1 MARERHAVQM
11 DHGMILEAGV
21 GNLADGSP
29 AIPTRI
35 ESIGWKI
42 PERILT
48 TQELMESTRHNTHIQ
63 LERLTGIHQRHVCSE
78 GEDSYTLA
86 VGAARDCLEHSRYD
100 PEDMEMLINCSISR
114 YKGGLRHQWEA
125 PLSLSIKDA
134 IGAHRAINFD
144 ISNACA
150 GMMTGVFILHDFIRR
165 GVIKRG
171 MAVSGECISNLGQ
184 NAAKQ
189 VRWVL
194 SDQLASLTLGDAGTA
209 VIVERA
215 ESETD
220 HIAVA
225 GFTTLSEHSRLC
237 LGAPSKVGPGASMF
251 TKARQIHQVAIS
263 ESPLLLKEA
272 LDAAGYSFGDID
284 YIIPHQT
291 SARAIERGAREIGER
306 LGVQPKR
313 VVVTVNEFGNTSSTT
328 HFVALRKYLGE
339 KRFNRG
345 DTIMLISF
353 ASGLEVGV
361 LIFPI
366 EEILDRYGNED

>member
-1 MARERHAVQM
+1 
-11 DHGMILEAGV
+11 MILEAGI
-21 GNLADGSP
+21 GTLADGRP

-35 ESIGWKI
+35 ESVGWKI
-42 PERILT
+42 PDRILT
-48 TQELMESTRHNTHIQ
+48 TEELMKSTRHHPHIE

-78 GEDSYTLA
+78 GEDSFTLA
-86 VGAARDCLEHSRYD
+86 VGAARDCLAHSRYGPGD
-100 PEDMEMLINCSISR
+100 IEMLINCSISR
-114 YKGGLRHQWEA
+114 YKGGLVHQWEPA
-125 PLSLSIKDA
+125 LSLGIKDA

-144 ISNACA
+144 VSNACA

-165 GVIKRG
+165 GVIRCG
-171 MAVSGECISNLGQ
+171 MAVSGECISSLGR

-215 ESETD
+215 ETEGD

-225 GFTTLSEHSRLC
+225 AFATLSEHSRLC
-237 LGAPSKVGPGASMF
+237 LGAPSQVGPGASMF
-251 TKARQIHQVAIS
+251 TKARTIHKVAIS
-263 ESPLLLKEA
+263 ESPPLLKEA
-272 LDAAGYSFGDID
+272 LETAGLSFGDID
-284 YIIPHQT
+284 YVIPHQT
-291 SARAIERGAREIGER
+291 SARAIERGAKEIGER

-313 VVVTVNEFGNTSSTT
+313 VVVTVDEFGNTSSTT

-339 KRFNRG
+339 RRFKKG
-345 DTIMLISF
+345 DQLMLISF

-361 LIFPI
+361 LIFPV
-366 EEILDRYGNED
+366 EEILDRYGNDD

>member
-1 MARERHAVQM
+1 MASERHAVHM

-21 GNLADGSP
+21 GTLADGSP

-48 TQELMESTRHNTHIQ
+48 TQELMQSTRHHTHIE

-86 VGAARDCLEHSRYD
+86 VGAARDCLEHSRYS

-134 IGAHRAINFD
+134 IGAHRAISFD

-165 GVIKRG
+165 GVIERG

-209 VIVERA
+209 VIVERT

-220 HIAVA
+220 QIAVA

-251 TKARQIHQVAIS
+251 TKSRAIHKVAIS
-263 ESPLLLKEA
+263 ESPELLKEA
-272 LDAAGYSFGDID
+272 LDTAGFSFGDID
-284 YIIPHQT
+284 YVIPHQT

-339 KRFNRG
+339 KRFKKG

-361 LIFPI
+361 MIFPF

>member
-1 MARERHAVQM
+1 MGLERASVPM
-11 DHGMILEAGV
+11 EHGMILESGV
-21 GNLADGSP
+21 GTLSDGSP
-29 AIPTRI
+29 AIPTRL

-42 PERILT
+42 PKRILT
-48 TQELMESTRHNTHIQ
+48 TQELMESTRRHPHIE

-78 GEDSYTLA
+78 GEDSFTLA
-86 VGAARDCLEHSRYD
+86 VGAVRDCLAHSQYG
-100 PEDMEMLINCSISR
+100 PEDIEMLINCSISR
-114 YKGGLRHQWEA
+114 YKDGLRHRWEP
-125 PLSLSIKDA
+125 PLSLSIKEA
-134 IGAHRAINFD
+134 IGAHKAVSFD

-165 GVIKRG
+165 GVIRRG
-171 MAVSGECISNLGQ
+171 MAVSGEYISSLGQ

-215 ESETD
+215 ESDTD

-225 GFTTLSEHSRLC
+225 GFATLSEHSRLC
-237 LGAPSKVGPGASMF
+237 LGAPSRVGPGASMF
-251 TKARQIHQVAIS
+251 TKARAIHRVAID
-263 ESPLLLKEA
+263 ESPPLLREA
-272 LDAAGYSFGDID
+272 LDAAGLSFGDID
-284 YIIPHQT
+284 YVIPHQT
-291 SARAIERGAREIGER
+291 SARAIERGAKEIGER
-306 LGVQPKR
+306 LGVQAKR

-339 KRFNRG
+339 NRFEKG
-345 DTIMLISF
+345 DKIMLISF

-361 LIFPI
+361 LIFPV
-366 EEILDRYGNED
+366 EEILDRYGDDN

>member
-1 MARERHAVQM
+1 MHIDR
-11 DHGMILEAGV
+11 GMVLEAGV
-21 GNLADGSP
+21 GSLADGRA
-29 AIPTRI
+29 AIPTRL

-48 TQELMESTRHNTHIQ
+48 TRELMESTRHHPHIE

-86 VGAARDCLEHSRYD
+86 VGAARDCLTHSRYG
-100 PEDMEMLINCSISR
+100 PEDIEMLINCSISR
-114 YKGGLRHQWEA
+114 YKGGLRHQWES

-134 IGAHRAINFD
+134 IGANKAVNFD

-165 GVIKRG
+165 GVIRRG
-171 MAVSGECISNLGQ
+171 MAVSGEYISSLGR

-194 SDQLASLTLGDAGTA
+194 SDQLASLTLGDAGAA

-220 HIAVA
+220 RIAVA
-225 GFTTLSEHSRLC
+225 AFTTLSEHSRLC

-251 TKARQIHQVAIS
+251 TKARTIHKIAIS
-263 ESPLLLKEA
+263 ESPQLLKEA
-272 LDAAGYSFGDID
+272 LDLAGFSFGDID

-291 SARAIERGAREIGER
+291 SARAIERGAKEIGER

-339 KRFNRG
+339 KRFKKG
-345 DTIMLISF
+345 DNIMLISF

-361 LIFPI
+361 LIFPV

>member
-1 MARERHAVQM
+1 M

-21 GNLADGSP
+21 GTLADGSD
-29 AIPTRI
+29 AIPTRL

-48 TQELMESTRHNTHIQ
+48 TRELMKGTRHHPAIE
-63 LERLTGIHQRHVCSE
+63 LERLTGIHQRHVCSD

-86 VGAARDCLEHSRYD
+86 VGAARDCLAHSRYGA
-100 PEDMEMLINCSISR
+100 EDIEMLINCSISR

-134 IGAHRAINFD
+134 IGANKAISFD

-150 GMMTGVFILHDFIRR
+150 GMMTGIFILHDFIRR
-165 GVIKRG
+165 GVIRRG
-171 MAVSGECISNLGQ
+171 MAVSGEYISSLGQ

-220 HIAVA
+220 CISVA

-251 TKARQIHQVAIS
+251 TKARTIHQVAIS
-263 ESPLLLKEA
+263 ESPQLLKEA
-272 LDAAGYSFGDID
+272 LDAAGFSFGDID

-291 SARAIERGAREIGER
+291 SARAIERGAKEIGES

-328 HFVALRKYLGE
+328 HFVALRKYLRE
-339 KRFNRG
+339 KRFKKG

-361 LIFPI
+361 LIFPV

>member
-1 MARERHAVQM
+1 MARERQPGSM

-21 GNLADGSP
+21 GTLADGSD
-29 AIPTRI
+29 AISTRL

-48 TQELMESTRHNTHIQ
+48 TRELMEGTRHHPHIQ
-63 LERLTGIHQRHVCSE
+63 LERLTGIHQRHVCSD

-86 VGAARDCLEHSRYD
+86 VGAARDCLAHSRYGG
-100 PEDMEMLINCSISR
+100 EDIEMLINCSISR

-134 IGAHRAINFD
+134 IGANDAISFD

-150 GMMTGVFILHDFIRR
+150 GMMTGIFILHDFIRR
-165 GVIKRG
+165 GVIRRG
-171 MAVSGECISNLGQ
+171 MAVSGEYISSLGQ

-220 HIAVA
+220 CISVA

-251 TKARQIHQVAIS
+251 TKARTIHQVAIS
-263 ESPLLLKEA
+263 ESPQLLKEA
-272 LDAAGYSFGDID
+272 LDAAGFSFGDID

-291 SARAIERGAREIGER
+291 SARAIERGAKEIGER

-328 HFVALRKYLGE
+328 HFVALRKYLKE
-339 KRFNRG
+339 NRFKKG

-361 LIFPI
+361 LIFPV